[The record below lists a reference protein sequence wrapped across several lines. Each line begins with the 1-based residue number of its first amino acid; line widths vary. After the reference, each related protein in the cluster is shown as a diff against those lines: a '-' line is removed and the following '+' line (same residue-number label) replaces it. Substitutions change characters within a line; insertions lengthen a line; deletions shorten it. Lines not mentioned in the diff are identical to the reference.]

1 MQETWVWSLI
11 WEDPTCQGATEPVIH
26 NHWACAL
33 APGAAAAEAH
43 VPGVCALRWEATAV
57 RRPGTTAREQPP
69 LATQEKSHTATKTQT
84 AKKKRLKKKE
94 EPKRILENLWQTFSV
109 FTLWNMISSPCHPNL
124 LSNYSINSLQ
134 NSSFRKFGLY
144 TTQPFLNSISTQIKL
159 YSDQSFPDS
168 VSTQL
173 KPFSIQCL
181 NQLKLSLIQTP
192 FK

>member
-109 FTLWNMISSPCHPNL
+109 FTLWNMIPSPCHPNL
-124 LSNYSINSLQ
+124 LSNYSILC
-134 NSSFRKFGLY
+134 R
-144 TTQPFLNSISTQIKL
+144 TQALEN
-159 YSDQSFPDS
+159 S

-173 KPFSIQCL
+173 NLFSIRSLPKSNSTQI
-181 NQLKLSLIQTP
+181 KVFPTLSPLS
-192 FK
+192 